1 MHAHVSLLGIAGLPL
16 IAGVIALVFA
26 PLWRRWFGE
35 ERATGLAGR
44 FALGGTLLA
53 VFLLAAAMYGLRVR
67 PDLAPTQPVPW
78 ASVGFTTALGLD
90 LAIDGLTLIVAGF
103 AVIVA
108 LATQLAGLVEP
119 RGAVTLGRAAVLL
132 GATLLL
138 GLASTVWAAA
148 IGWQIAMLVVG
159 SCGGEKAWAR
169 WTDAGVWLAVLA
181 IAVGAGDLG
190 LELVTR
196 GALFGVQSPLVSR
209 GMAALATVG
218 LGVAVVG
225 RVLGFAAALRGE
237 STATRAALHGLASAA
252 GALLLLRVHVVLAL
266 APTVLAVLAVLGGGI
281 AVAAGWSAT
290 RETERWLS
298 LARVTQ
304 ATCGLML
311 VAIAMG
317 AWVPACGLMIVHGL
331 ALPGLVLGGRAA
343 RWIAGLTLGLAPIG
357 AGLWIGE
364 IAGAGF
370 VYMSAWS
377 PAINV
382 VLAGLGVLAAAGLGG
397 AMGHVLRDRSKN
409 DEGEGAGLY
418 AGLGVVLAVLAA
430 VVVGMDVP
438 GATDSLRVWL
448 SPTFTASWLLQ
459 GDYAMGP
466 RPPYSVE
473 LARWGAAVTVLAAW
487 AGFVGLRGG
496 ATWRWPQFEFMAGL
510 QRRWSAACRGLHAI
524 FEGRLM
530 WLMLRPGEVQA
541 ARAGGPPQATHA
553 LALLLAGTLALIGA
567 VYCNADVAQLGPSR
581 AYPVDVGGLDP
592 ALLGSR
598 RPGEEAK

>member
-16 IAGVIALVFA
+16 IAGVIVLGFA

-53 VFLLAAAMYGLRVR
+53 VFLLAAAIYGIRVR
-67 PDLAPTQPVPW
+67 PDLAPTQPVAW
-78 ASVGFTTALGLD
+78 AQVGFTTMLGLD

-108 LATQLAGLVEP
+108 LATMLAGLVEA
-119 RGAVTLGRAAVLL
+119 RGVVTLGRVAVLL
-132 GATLLL
+132 GATLLMA
-138 GLASTVWAAA
+138 LAGTVWAAA

-196 GALFGVQSPLVSR
+196 GALFGEQSPLVRR

-225 RVLGFAAALRGE
+225 RALGFAAAVRGE
-237 STATRAALHGLASAA
+237 SVATRAALHGLASAA
-252 GALLLLRVHVVLAL
+252 GLLLLLRVHIVVAL
-266 APTVLAVLAVLGGGI
+266 APTVLAALAVVGGVLAVWTGWT
-281 AVAAGWSAT
+281 AA
-290 RETERWLS
+290 REQERGLS

-304 ATCGLML
+304 ATSGLML

-317 AWVPACGLMIVHGL
+317 AWAPACGLMIVHGL

-377 PAINV
+377 PAINF
-382 VLAGLGVLAAAGLGG
+382 VLGGLGVGAAVGLGG
-397 AMGHVLRDRSKN
+397 AMGQVLRDRSRIEV
-409 DEGEGAGLY
+409 DGLY
-418 AGLGVVLAVLAA
+418 AGLGVVLAGLAA
-430 VVVGMDVP
+430 MVVMMDVP
-438 GATDSLRVWL
+438 GV
-448 SPTFTASWLLQ
+448 TARC
-459 GDYAMGP
+459 GCG
-466 RPPYSVE
+466 
-473 LARWGAAVTVLAAW
+473 
-487 AGFVGLRGG
+487 
-496 ATWRWPQFEFMAGL
+496 
-510 QRRWSAACRGLHAI
+510 
-524 FEGRLM
+524 
-530 WLMLRPGEVQA
+530 
-541 ARAGGPPQATHA
+541 
-553 LALLLAGTLALIGA
+553 
-567 VYCNADVAQLGPSR
+567 
-581 AYPVDVGGLDP
+581 
-592 ALLGSR
+592 
-598 RPGEEAK
+598 